1 MAVSQLFSDFG
12 QDLHSQA
19 GPVSPKNTYAVNRE
33 PLSLVEL
40 S

>member
-1 MAVSQLFSDFG
+1 
-12 QDLHSQA
+12 LHSQA